1 METDPDRRSDEGSP
15 ISVPA
20 AADALLGVG
29 LDVFRFARRGTE
41 AIIRTTSPVTGFVLR
56 PTVLPQR
63 LWPAT
68 AVTAA
73 VERGRR
79 ERLVIEHYVSTVVH
93 ALAPRVIELILDE
106 MDLTEIVLDR
116 VDLDRAVAAVDIDAI
131 AARLDMDA
139 IIDKVPI
146 DRVIDRVDV
155 DAVADKLDLD
165 RAVKRLDVDAVIAT
179 ADVDGVV
186 SKVNLDAIIGRIDLV
201 GIVGRVLDELDLPE
215 IIRQSTGSMASET
228 VRGVRMRSFE
238 ADQRINR
245 TVSRF
250 MPHRK
255 PADPGSEVHGD

>member
-1 METDPDRRSDEGSP
+1 MEEDRSADEGSP
-15 ISVPA
+15 MSVEV

-29 LDVFRFARRGTE
+29 LDVFRLARRGTG
-41 AIIRTTSPVTGFVLR
+41 AIIRTTSPLTGFVLR
-56 PTVLPQR
+56 PPVLPER

-68 AVTAA
+68 ALAA
-73 VERGRR
+73 AAERGRR
-79 ERLVIEHYVSTVVH
+79 ERVVLEQYVFVIVH
-93 ALAPRVIELILDE
+93 ALVPRVIELILDE
-106 MDLTEIVLDR
+106 MDLTEVVLDR

-131 AARLDMDA
+131 AARLDMDE
-139 IIDKVPI
+139 IVDRVPI

-155 DAVADKLDLD
+155 DAIADKLDLD

-186 SKVNLDAIIGRIDLV
+186 SRVNLDAIIGRMDLV

-215 IIRQSTGSMASET
+215 IIRQSTGSMASDT

-245 TVSRF
+245 TVGRF
-250 MPHRK
+250 RPHRK
-255 PADPGSEVHGD
+255 PADPGPEINGS

>member
-1 METDPDRRSDEGSP
+1 M
-15 ISVPA
+15 SVED

-29 LDVFRFARRGTE
+29 LDVFRLARRGTGV
-41 AIIRTTSPVTGFVLR
+41 IIRTTSPLTGFVLR
-56 PTVLPQR
+56 PPVLPER

-68 AVTAA
+68 ALAA
-73 VERGRR
+73 AAERGRR
-79 ERLVIEHYVSTVVH
+79 ERVVLEQYVFVIVH
-93 ALAPRVIELILDE
+93 ALVPRVIELILDE
-106 MDLTEIVLDR
+106 MDLTEVVLDR

-131 AARLDMDA
+131 AARLDMDD
-139 IIDKVPI
+139 IVDRVPI

-155 DAVADKLDLD
+155 DAIADKLDLD

-186 SKVNLDAIIGRIDLV
+186 SRVNLDAIIGRMDLV

-215 IIRQSTGSMASET
+215 IIRQSTGSMASDT

-245 TVSRF
+245 TVGRF
-250 MPHRK
+250 RPHRK
-255 PADPGSEVHGD
+255 PADPGPEIHGP